1 MSGSVTL
8 KINPGASGRA
18 GGGRRFLGHFGEMLL
33 AMFLGMVVL
42 GGVAELGYD
51 VDIEHLAAFVDS
63 RDGLTRPTS
72 AV

>member
-1 MSGSVTL
+1 V
-8 KINPGASGRA
+8 PAV
-18 GGGRRFLGHFGEMLL
+18 GHFGEMLL

-63 RDGLTRPTS
+63 RDGSTRPTS